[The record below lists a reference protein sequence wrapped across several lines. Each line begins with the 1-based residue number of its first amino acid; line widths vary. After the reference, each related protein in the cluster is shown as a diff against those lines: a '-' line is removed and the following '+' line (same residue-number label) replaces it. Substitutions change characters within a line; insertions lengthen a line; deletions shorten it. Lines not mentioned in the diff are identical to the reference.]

1 MPWQHGCHRFY
12 VGWGSG
18 PAESTAQGQGKQ
30 PDRCIMSRNLKHQ
43 SCKTAESR
51 LCLRPLHS
59 GTPVV
64 EPSLLGHLQERYH
77 RAFEG
82 QTSTG
87 TRHRANHASR
97 AIEVLVPDGPSH
109 ACLGFLARVGQLR
122 GGRCAEPGR
131 WPGELEQS
139 PSSERQTRRAEEGFG
154 GPHAPHTRRRGPP
167 LARSGSP
174 GEALRS

>member
-18 PAESTAQGQGKQ
+18 PAESTAQGQGMQ

-109 ACLGFLARVGQLR
+109 ACLGFLASRAAARGPLR
-122 GGRCAEPGR
+122 GGRCAE
-131 WPGELEQS
+131 
-139 PSSERQTRRAEEGFG
+139 A
-154 GPHAPHTRRRGPP
+154 A
-167 LARSGSP
+167 ARSRGAGRVSWSRAHP
-174 GEALRS
+174 RRDRQLEG